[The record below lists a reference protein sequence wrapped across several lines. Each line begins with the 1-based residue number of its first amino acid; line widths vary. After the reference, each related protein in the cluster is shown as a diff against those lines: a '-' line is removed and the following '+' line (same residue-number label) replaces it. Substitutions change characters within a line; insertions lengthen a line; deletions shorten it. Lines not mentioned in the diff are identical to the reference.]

1 MAPIRR
7 AQLYVGNR
15 RVTRVTD
22 MTWLRTVDSPVGR
35 ILVRETVEDPDSAY
49 PHFLVEEFDDDGSAP
64 PEWTQ
69 SPQGLYEYDAFRIR
83 PVDVELGESRGV
95 IVSDNSRTSKLTQA
109 TKPTPASAR
118 VFLTT
123 RGGRYNVTDAPLAE
137 HETVAHGRIRIVKV
151 VHDDNPY
158 PSFFVEACGG
168 DPAASIALLSA
179 LLSTPPA
186 PGRELP
192 VIDLQ

>member
-1 MAPIRR
+1 MTPIR

-15 RVTRVTD
+15 RVTRVAD
-22 MTWLRTVDSPVGR
+22 LTWLRTVDSPVDR
-35 ILVRETVEDPDSAY
+35 ILVRETVEDPESAY
-49 PHFLVEEFDDDGSAP
+49 PHFLVEAFDDDDGCAP
-64 PEWTQ
+64 TQ
-69 SPQGLYEYDAFRIR
+69 PPQDKWEYDVFRIH
-83 PVDVELGESRGV
+83 PVEVELGESRCV
-95 IVSDNSRTSKLTQA
+95 IVSDNCRTSTLTRA
-109 TKPTPASAR
+109 TKPTPGSAR

-123 RGGRYNVTDAPLAE
+123 NGGRNNVTDAPLAE
-137 HETVAHGRIRIVKV
+137 LETVAHGRIRIVKV

-168 DPAASIALLSA
+168 DPAAIALLSA

-186 PGRELP
+186 PGRDLP